1 MCRVTEVTL
10 PPLHEL
16 RLAPRRMGFRIAP
29 PEWPG
34 PAHAEAPV
42 FHLGA
47 DGLWRAWLYIAARQ
61 PRTALRTRDEHERRS
76 LHVQRSA
83 LLRFPDLVRAEVVA
97 LDPQRSSLVLD
108 SRARFGWWDLGVNR
122 RRILRWVL
130 DLHQVTLN
138 DRAR

>member
-16 RLAPRRMGFRIAP
+16 QLAPRRKGFRVAP
-29 PEWPG
+29 PDWPG
-34 PAHAEAPV
+34 PAHAEGPV
-42 FHLGA
+42 FDMDA
-47 DGLWRAWLYIAARQ
+47 DRLWRAWLNVAARQ

-83 LLRFPDLVRAEVVA
+83 VFRFPDLVRAQVVA
-97 LDPQRSSLVLD
+97 LGTQRSSLVLD

-122 RRILRWVL
+122 RRILRWVH

-138 DRAR
+138 DRAG

>member
-1 MCRVTEVTL
+1 
-10 PPLHEL
+10 
-16 RLAPRRMGFRIAP
+16 
-29 PEWPG
+29 
-34 PAHAEAPV
+34 V